1 MWEKVTNLTQGTEP
15 FGMCRVSPGR
25 KREGRVDIGVGSSRV
40 APGEYRDLGFSELA
54 LVAPV
59 WVCSW
64 GLRGIPALG
73 AHGAFGISPQSS
85 FPRHQGNS
93 LRGLRQTLAM
103 SVSLK
108 AQLVVLRVLGRE
120 AGGKES
126 RERPLCLA
134 ARYGKGGLDLWDW
147 VGKEKAF

>member
-15 FGMCRVSPGR
+15 LGMCRVSPGR

-40 APGEYRDLGFSELA
+40 APGEYRDSGFSELA

-73 AHGAFGISPQSS
+73 PVELLEFLPSLPSPDI
-85 FPRHQGNS
+85 
-93 LRGLRQTLAM
+93 
-103 SVSLK
+103 
-108 AQLVVLRVLGRE
+108 RE
-120 AGGKES
+120 TALE
-126 RERPLCLA
+126 
-134 ARYGKGGLDLWDW
+134 
-147 VGKEKAF
+147 V

>member
-1 MWEKVTNLTQGTEP
+1 MQGAA
-15 FGMCRVSPGR
+15 G
-25 KREGRVDIGVGSSRV
+25 

-59 WVCSW
+59 WVCRW
-64 GLRGIPALG
+64 GLRGTSALG
-73 AHGAFGISPQSS
+73 ARGAFGTSPQFF
-85 FPRHQGNS
+85 FPRHQGNI

-103 SVSLK
+103 SVTFK
-108 AQLVVLRVLGRE
+108 AQLVVVRVLGRE

-134 ARYGKGGLDLWDW
+134 ARCDRDGLDLWD
-147 VGKEKAF
+147 